1 MTCKPAQVETEVL
14 AKYEQQLLEKEN
26 SGCAAL
32 LRDDKV
38 RRRTPFRSQ
47 QQLLP
52 NLQLVIDRPPDL
64 SIRGTRNIRSTKSAA
79 TTGASCD

>member
-1 MTCKPAQVETEVL
+1 MAGPWPHEPICKPAQVETEVL
-14 AKYEQQLLEKEN
+14 ANYEQQLLEKEN

-47 QQLLP
+47 LQSLP
-52 NLQLVIDRPPDL
+52 NLQMVTDPPQDPAF
-64 SIRGTRNIRSTKSAA
+64 GETRN
-79 TTGASCD
+79 